1 MQSRLYGKISSLI
14 SSAAS
19 VNGKS
24 LAEQL
29 KDETCKLI
37 ADKIPEMTDNI
48 TTAIINEL
56 QEKIDS
62 EKFSDDFVNVLQNKL
77 LDDPKTSD
85 PFLNKFSGL
94 FDKIMER
101 VINNYENPNI
111 IPYKSIIGILK
122 DIMSKEPIFTN
133 VSGEAFNKFVDEE
146 INKFKTKND
155 GKYRGDN
162 IPYEPIIET
171 IRSALPSNM
180 MGKDDFDKRV
190 KQALNQY
197 KQNAPIAS
205 EKNVNQYPNAPVEA
219 VAVPVNAKT
228 PDENLP
234 VDETVPVVPVVHV
247 DPYANASAPV
257 AVAVPVPNTLRGGR
271 KKRTRKLS
279 YKRKSRQNI
288 NKRARRLTKR
298 NLLL

>member
-56 QEKIDS
+56 QKKIDS

-94 FDKIMER
+94 FDTIMER

-122 DIMSKEPIFTN
+122 DIMSKEPIFVN
-133 VSGEAFNKFVDEE
+133 ASGEAFNSLVDAE
-146 INKFKTKND
+146 IAKFKTKND
-155 GKYRGDN
+155 GKYKGDN

-205 EKNVNQYPNAPVEA
+205 EKNVNQYPIANAEIAPS
-219 VAVPVNAKT
+219 
-228 PDENLP
+228 
-234 VDETVPVVPVVHV
+234 
-247 DPYANASAPV
+247 ANASAPV
-257 AVAVPVPNTLRGGR
+257 APVVAVPVVVAEPVNKGGR

-279 YKRKSRQNI
+279 YKRKSRQNR

>member
-1 MQSRLYGKISSLI
+1 MQSRLYEKISGYI

-19 VNGKS
+19 ANGKS

-48 TTAIINEL
+48 TTAIITEL
-56 QEKIDS
+56 QEKINS
-62 EKFSDDFVNVLQNKL
+62 EKFSDDFVNVLQKKL
-77 LDDPKTSD
+77 LDEQKTSD

-111 IPYKSIIGILK
+111 IPYKSIIEIIK
-122 DIMSKEPIFTN
+122 DIMSKKPIFTN
-133 VSGEAFNKFVDEE
+133 ESGEAFNELVDEE

-171 IRSALPSNM
+171 IRSALPSDM
-180 MGKDDFDKRV
+180 MGKDDFDAIV
-190 KQALNQY
+190 EEALNQY

-205 EKNVNQYPNAPVEA
+205 EKNEYQYTDANAEF
-219 VAVPVNAKT
+219 VPS
-228 PDENLP
+228 
-234 VDETVPVVPVVHV
+234 
-247 DPYANASAPV
+247 ANASAPV
-257 AVAVPVPNTLRGGR
+257 AVPVDENTPVAVPVGGR

-279 YKRKSRQNI
+279 YKRKSRQNR

>member
-1 MQSRLYGKISSLI
+1 MQSRLYEKISGYI

-19 VNGKS
+19 ANGKS

-48 TTAIINEL
+48 TTAIITEL
-56 QEKIDS
+56 QEKINS
-62 EKFSDDFVNVLQNKL
+62 EKFSDDFVNVLQKKL
-77 LDDPKTSD
+77 LDEQKTSD

-111 IPYKSIIGILK
+111 IPYKSIIEIIK
-122 DIMSKEPIFTN
+122 DIMSKKPIFTN
-133 VSGEAFNKFVDEE
+133 ESGEAFNELVDEE

-171 IRSALPSNM
+171 IRSALPSDM
-180 MGKDDFDKRV
+180 MGKDDFDAIV
-190 KQALNQY
+190 EEALNQY

-205 EKNVNQYPNAPVEA
+205 EKNVHQYTDANAEF
-219 VAVPVNAKT
+219 VPS
-228 PDENLP
+228 
-234 VDETVPVVPVVHV
+234 
-247 DPYANASAPV
+247 ANASAPV
-257 AVAVPVPNTLRGGR
+257 AVPVVDANTPVDAKTPVAVPVGGR

-279 YKRKSRQNI
+279 YKRKSRQNR

>member
-1 MQSRLYGKISSLI
+1 MQSRLYEKISGYI

-19 VNGKS
+19 ANGKS

-48 TTAIINEL
+48 TTAIITEL
-56 QEKIDS
+56 QEKINS
-62 EKFSDDFVNVLQNKL
+62 EKFSDDFVNVLQKKL
-77 LDDPKTSD
+77 LDEQKTSD

-111 IPYKSIIGILK
+111 IPYKSIIEIIK
-122 DIMSKEPIFTN
+122 DIMSKKPIFTN
-133 VSGEAFNKFVDEE
+133 ESGEAFNELVDEE

-171 IRSALPSNM
+171 IRSALPSDM
-180 MGKDDFDKRV
+180 MGKDDFDAIV
-190 KQALNQY
+190 EEALNQY

-205 EKNVNQYPNAPVEA
+205 EKDVNQYTDANAEF
-219 VAVPVNAKT
+219 VPS
-228 PDENLP
+228 
-234 VDETVPVVPVVHV
+234 
-247 DPYANASAPV
+247 ANASAPV
-257 AVAVPVPNTLRGGR
+257 AVPVDENTPVAAPVAVPVGGR

-279 YKRKSRQNI
+279 YKRKSRQNR

>member
-1 MQSRLYGKISSLI
+1 MQSRLYEKISGYI

-19 VNGKS
+19 ANGKS

-48 TTAIINEL
+48 TTAIITEL
-56 QEKIDS
+56 QEKINS
-62 EKFSDDFVNVLQNKL
+62 EKFSDDFVNVLQKKL
-77 LDDPKTSD
+77 LDEQKTSD

-101 VINNYENPNI
+101 VINNYENPNM
-111 IPYKSIIGILK
+111 IPYKSIIEIIK
-122 DIMSKEPIFTN
+122 DIMSKKPIFTN
-133 VSGEAFNKFVDEE
+133 ESGEAFNKLVDEE

-155 GKYRGDN
+155 GKYKGDN

-171 IRSALPSNM
+171 IRSALPSDM
-180 MGKDDFDKRV
+180 MGKDDFDAIV
-190 KQALNQY
+190 EEALNQY
-197 KQNAPIAS
+197 KQNAPTAS
-205 EKNVNQYPNAPVEA
+205 EKNVNQYPS
-219 VAVPVNAKT
+219 
-228 PDENLP
+228 
-234 VDETVPVVPVVHV
+234 
-247 DPYANASAPV
+247 ANASAPV
-257 AVAVPVPNTLRGGR
+257 AAPVAAPVDTNTPAPVDTNTPVAVPVGGR

-279 YKRKSRQNI
+279 YKRKSRQNR

>member
-1 MQSRLYGKISSLI
+1 MQSRLYEKISGYI

-19 VNGKS
+19 ANGKS

-48 TTAIINEL
+48 TTAIITEL
-56 QEKIDS
+56 QEKINS
-62 EKFSDDFVNVLQNKL
+62 EKFSDDFVNVLQKKL
-77 LDDPKTSD
+77 LDEQKTSD

-111 IPYKSIIGILK
+111 IPYKSIIEIIK
-122 DIMSKEPIFTN
+122 DIMSKKPIFTN
-133 VSGEAFNKFVDEE
+133 ESGEAFNELVDEE

-171 IRSALPSNM
+171 IRSALPSDM
-180 MGKDDFDKRV
+180 MGKDDFDAIV
-190 KQALNQY
+190 EEALNQY

-205 EKNVNQYPNAPVEA
+205 EEKENQYTDANAEF
-219 VAVPVNAKT
+219 VPS
-228 PDENLP
+228 
-234 VDETVPVVPVVHV
+234 
-247 DPYANASAPV
+247 ANASAPV
-257 AVAVPVPNTLRGGR
+257 APVVAVPVDAKTPVAVPVGGR

-279 YKRKSRQNI
+279 YKRKSRQNR